1 MSNPPA
7 PLQVVK
13 KLIQDSEQAED
24 PEIQQD
30 MNEGAETILFL
41 LTLLKECASYIEDV
55 NEYNAPP
62 RFLAAVHDAL
72 S

>member
-1 MSNPPA
+1 
-7 PLQVVK
+7 
-13 KLIQDSEQAED
+13 
-24 PEIQQD
+24 